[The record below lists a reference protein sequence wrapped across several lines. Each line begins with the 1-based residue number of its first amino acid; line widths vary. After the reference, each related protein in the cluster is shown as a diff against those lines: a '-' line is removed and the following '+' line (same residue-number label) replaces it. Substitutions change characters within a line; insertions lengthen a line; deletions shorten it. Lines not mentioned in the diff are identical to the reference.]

1 MKKNMY
7 FSSSLITPQQLSNE
21 LDNSKIALL
30 DCTIDKVGQSLKDT
44 SLELIANSLFFDI
57 ENTFSDKNNPL
68 PHTLVSPEIFTEG
81 IQELGIN
88 QDSIIVLYDRW
99 GIYSSPRAW
108 WMFKVMGFDQVYI
121 LAGGLPAWKD
131 HHYATSDHHVKPW
144 QKGNANAHFN
154 SEWFA
159 DKDYVLANYQ
169 NNTTSI
175 IDARSQGRF
184 TASAPEPRAGLRG
197 GHVPNSYNLPFDLVL
212 EGNSY
217 RSEEELGKLFKTF
230 NPNNEQIFSCGS
242 GITASILAFASHL
255 LGNKNIKVYD
265 GSWSEWGQEELNL
278 PISN

>member
-1 MKKNMY
+1 MY
-7 FSSSLITPQQLSNE
+7 FPSSLITPAQLSNE
-21 LDNSKIALL
+21 LDNSKIVLL
-30 DCTIDKVGQSLKDT
+30 DCTIDKVGQSLRGT

-68 PHTLVSPEIFTEG
+68 PHTLVSQETFSKG

-88 QDSIIVLYDRW
+88 QDSIIILYDRW

-121 LAGGLPAWKD
+121 LEGGIPAWKEQ
-131 HHYATSDHHVKPW
+131 HYPTSNQHIKSL
-144 QKGNANAHFN
+144 QKGNAVAQFNPNWYADRAYILDYYTN
-154 SEWFA
+154 SE
-159 DKDYVLANYQ
+159 
-169 NNTTSI
+169 TSI

-197 GHVPNSYNLPFDLVL
+197 GHIPNSHNLPFDLVL

-217 RSEEELGKLFKTF
+217 DSKEELEKLFKAF
-230 NPNNEQIFSCGS
+230 NNSNEQIFTCGS
-242 GITASILAFASHL
+242 GVTASILAFASHL

>member
-1 MKKNMY
+1 MY
-7 FSSSLITPQQLSNE
+7 FPSSLITPAQLSSE
-21 LDNSKIALL
+21 LNNSKIVLL
-30 DCTIDKVGQSLKDT
+30 DCTINKVGQSLKDT
-44 SLELIANSLFFDI
+44 NLEVIGNSLFFDI

-68 PHTLVSPEIFTEG
+68 PHTLVSQKTFTNG

-88 QDSIIVLYDRW
+88 QDSIIILYDRW

-121 LAGGLPAWKD
+121 LEGGIPAWKEQHLPTVD
-131 HHYATSDHHVKPW
+131 HHIKLK
-144 QKGNANAHFN
+144 QRGNAKAHFN
-154 SEWFA
+154 SKWYA
-159 DKDYVLANYQ
+159 DKDYVLAHYENSE
-169 NNTTSI
+169 TSI

-184 TASAPEPRAGLRG
+184 IASAPEPRAGLRG
-197 GHVPNSYNLPFDLVL
+197 GHIPNSHNLPFDLVL

-217 RSEEELGKLFKTF
+217 DSKEELQKLFNSF
-230 NPNNEQIFSCGS
+230 NNSNEQIFTCGS

-265 GSWSEWGQEELNL
+265 GSWSEWGQEKLNL